1 MTSSIA
7 RTLLPPWILKATAD
21 APAPPAPLRLLPW
34 DDGFTPSGCDGRPG
48 SVVVGQ
54 RRSSPEVCRVLDDA
68 VDECTA
74 DLLYASAARAKVWG
88 VYVPSALLQSLTR
101 TTRDAMVSRL
111 RHQDETSM
119 TREEKTKYRE
129 ALAAAAAHE
138 LLVENAHDTISLEDW
153 KETHGVAVWVIAS
166 VCDDETEYHLDY
178 AEMLRFETNVIF
190 PPLYGATLHVS
201 RGAIEGGGFHVNRR
215 GLEHYREYG
224 YKTRRLSSKL
234 STDALESVA
243 TSHQEPGWTSIP
255 YRFRRGIICD
265 GDFPHFSGRVR
276 ALPSAASRADD
287 LPKRRVVV
295 GFNLFPHAIGD
306 FVARYP
312 EHSDA
317 FNRYVKLSQTLF
329 RQQNVATEP
338 QQSALQR
345 QSPWSL
351 ETIKRNPKQAAFI
364 KWLARK
370 VREHQKTQND
380 DADDEQLR
388 QQSTTPALQ
397 QLDEH
402 QHQHQHI
409 AHQQTAGATTRP
421 VTLAG

>member
-48 SVVVGQ
+48 SVVVAQ

-101 TTRDAMVSRL
+101 TTRDAMVSGL

-129 ALAAAAAHE
+129 ALAAAAAYE

-166 VCDDETEYHLDY
+166 DCDDETEYHLDY

-329 RQQNVATEP
+329 PPAKCRYRAAAKRSPTPKPLEP
-338 QQSALQR
+338 RDHQAEPPSRLR
-345 QSPWSL
+345 SSSGWREKCES
-351 ETIKRNPKQAAFI
+351 TRRPK
-364 KWLARK
+364 
-370 VREHQKTQND
+370 T
-380 DADDEQLR
+380 
-388 QQSTTPALQ
+388 TTPTMSSYANNQRHRRSNSWTSTNTNTNTL
-397 QLDEH
+397 L
-402 QHQHQHI
+402 
-409 AHQQTAGATTRP
+409 TNKRP
-421 VTLAG
+421 VQRRAP